1 MPQTQSVFFFTSL
14 GTTQR
19 WQTPASLWPSAGSR
33 LGPAH
38 STSLPICLLAAEEL
52 LLLLQA
58 KESDLDSFKET
69 DVKVLSSHQ
78 LIEFLSLLLQE
89 VNHPTS

>member
-1 MPQTQSVFFFTSL
+1 M
-14 GTTQR
+14 
-19 WQTPASLWPSAGSR
+19 PASPWPSAGSR

-38 STSLPICLLAAEEL
+38 FTLLPLYALAAAQKLL

-58 KESDLDSFKET
+58 KESDLDSFKES